1 MPKAVFS
8 CSEQQEEMHM
18 RFDKALNRRRLLGI
32 GMMALLATP
41 LTAQESNIN
50 GVYEAQG
57 RNPDGSSYTGQAVIT
72 ESGSSVQ
79 VNWTVGQQTYAGSG
93 HREGQVVVVNWGQPA
108 PVIYVVMSNGDLYGT
123 WANGTALERLVH
135 Q

>member
-1 MPKAVFS
+1 
-8 CSEQQEEMHM
+8 M
-18 RFDKALNRRRLLGI
+18 RFDKALSRRRLLGI

-41 LTAQESNIN
+41 VAAQQSNIN

-57 RNPDGSSYTGQAVIT
+57 RNPDGSSYTGQAIVA
-72 ESGSSVQ
+72 EKGGSVQ
-79 VNWTVGQQTYAGSG
+79 INWTVGQQTYAGSG
-93 HREGQVVVVNWGQPA
+93 HRDGQVVVVNWGQPA

-123 WANGTALERLVH
+123 WANGTALERLVR